1 MAHTAATASCHV
13 YGADAVKAR
22 AFCRSEMGGRG
33 GARNSIVKFR
43 ILMIDAVLGS
53 QKATLPD
60 IPATVLQPQTSQ
72 ARMQ

>member
-1 MAHTAATASCHV
+1 
-13 YGADAVKAR
+13 
-22 AFCRSEMGGRG
+22 MGGRDA
-33 GARNSIVKFR
+33 ARNSIVKIR
-43 ILMIDAVLGS
+43 SLMIDAVSGS